1 MLFFKKIFYA
11 LYFTIFFPS
20 LNSFKI
26 LATSQLIQL
35 HLLFLSSPLKPTKQ
49 NKKQTKNSKKKY
61 QNKMKQKDYTHPRGE
76 NTHRVGF
83 VLAHCYWAWGLWL
96 IYFIRESC
104 FSIYQQVSV
113 ANKGIESSVTSYCWD
128 FVWFDLVQV
137 SLTSYVHWSF
147 CLVSCESSTTSGYSN
162 LPVSSST

>member
-1 MLFFKKIFYA
+1 MHYILPYSSPPSTPSRSQPLPNSSNF
-11 LYFTIFFPS
+11 IFFFS
-20 LNSFKI
+20 LHP
-26 LATSQLIQL
+26 Q
-35 HLLFLSSPLKPTKQ
+35 SPQKQ
-49 NKKQTKNSKKKY
+49 NKKHTKNSKKKY
-61 QNKMKQKDYTHPRGE
+61 QNKMKQKDYPHPRGE

-104 FSIYQQVSV
+104 FFIYQQVSV
-113 ANKGIESSVTSYCWD
+113 ANKGIEPSVTSYCWD

-147 CLVSCESSTTSGYSN
+147 CPVSCESSTTSGYSN
-162 LPVSSST
+162 LPVSSSTQIPEPLG